1 MPGSVPALAG
11 PAEAPAL
18 QEAEDEAQA
27 TGAGEGGRWRLMLDG
42 VLFATFNRQGGP
54 RGATEFRSQNW
65 FMAMADRRVG
75 PGTLTLSGMLSLE
88 PLTVGEGGYA
98 ELFQVGE
105 AYRGLQITDRQ
116 HPHDLAMQLAGWWRK
131 PLGAQAGITFGAGLP
146 GEPALGPVAFMHR
159 PSAAEN
165 PTAPL
170 SHHVFDS
177 THIAMGVL
185 TVGADSGP
193 FVVEGSLFQG
203 REPDEHRYD
212 LEPGPLDS
220 WSARVWY
227 RPGSEWAFQVSHGYL
242 HEPEAL
248 EPGSQRRTNAS
259 ASWFRQRQNG
269 FTAVTGAAGRNA
281 RPYSK
286 VHAFLL
292 EATHQ
297 AGRNAFYGRVEALTV
312 ETEIL
317 LFPQVVHVPH
327 PGELVDPVQAY
338 TVGAVRDVLDFGGFK
353 IGAGG
358 DVSFYGVPSL
368 LENTHGRRPVS
379 FHLFVRVC
387 PPAKGGRMWNMT
399 MATPPRAGHHRH

>member
-1 MPGSVPALAG
+1 
-11 PAEAPAL
+11 
-18 QEAEDEAQA
+18 
-27 TGAGEGGRWRLMLDG
+27 MLDG

-65 FMAMADRRVG
+65 FMAMAHRRLG
-75 PGTLTLSGMLSLE
+75 AGTLTVSGMLSLE
-88 PLTVGEGGYA
+88 PVTVGEGGYA
-98 ELFQVGE
+98 EIFQVGE

-116 HPHDLAMQLAGWWRK
+116 HPHDLAMQLAGWWRR
-131 PLGAQAGITFGAGLP
+131 PVGAHAGVTIGGGLP

-159 PSAAEN
+159 PSSAEN

-177 THIAMGVL
+177 THIAMGVVTL
-185 TVGADSGP
+185 GADRGP
-193 FVVEGSLFQG
+193 LAVEGSLFQG

-212 LEPGPLDS
+212 LEPGALDS

-227 RPGSEWAFQVSHGYL
+227 RPGPEWAFQASHGYL
-242 HEPEAL
+242 HEPEQL

-259 ASWFRQRQNG
+259 VSWFRQRPNG
-269 FTAVTGAAGRNA
+269 FTAVTAALGRNA
-281 RPYSK
+281 RPYST

-297 AGRNAFYGRVEALTV
+297 AGRNSVYGRFEALTV

-338 TVGAVRDVLDFGGFK
+338 TVGAARDVLDFRGFK
-353 IGAGG
+353 VGVGG

-368 LENTHGRRPVS
+368 LENTHGAQPVS
-379 FHLFVRVC
+379 FHLFVRLR
-387 PPAKGGRMWNMT
+387 PPARGGRMWNMT
-399 MATPPRAGHHRH
+399 MATPPRAAHHRH